1 MKPILYIKQGCPWCI
16 DALDYFKRKKLDLDI
31 RDVRGSEEGM
41 AELEEVS
48 GQSLTPTLVHGNFLV
63 ADFDIDEFE
72 AALDRNPTARKELG
86 I

>member
-1 MKPILYIKQGCPWCI
+1 
-16 DALDYFKRKKLDLDI
+16 
-31 RDVRGSEEGM
+31 M

-72 AALDRNPTARKELG
+72 AALYANPTARKELG